1 MLRTLLKKQ
10 MTEIFRAYFYNPKK
24 NQRRSV
30 GSTVALFLGFG
41 CLLLLIAGALVVT
54 FAISLCDVFATNGM
68 DWMYFTMIGLFS
80 IVMGAFG
87 SVFNTYS
94 GLYLSKDNDLLLSMP
109 IPVRCIIASR
119 LLSVYLMGT
128 LYAGMVYLPAM
139 IVYWVRATASF
150 SVVFGSLLLFVLI
163 SLFVLTLSCL
173 LGWVIA
179 KISLKL
185 KNRGILTTLF
195 SLVFIGIY
203 YAFYFRAQE
212 LVGYLV
218 EHAAEIG
225 EKIRGAAY
233 PIYLIG
239 CVGTG
244 DWVAE
249 LTVGLVVF
257 GLFALTCVI
266 LSRSFLR
273 IATATGK
280 VVWVAYKE
288 KTVKAENAS
297 SALLRKEFRRFTGSA
312 NYMLNCGF
320 GTLFLP
326 AAGIFLLIKGRGLI
340 DALNSVFEG
349 SAGIVPVLACAA
361 ACLLASMNDTAA
373 PSVSLEGKNLWL
385 LQSLPVSPFQVLLAK
400 AKLQIIITGIPM
412 IFFLVCTTI
421 VTFPVAPVET
431 VFAAVVALLYVPLA
445 AFFALFLG
453 LRHPNLTW
461 SNEIIPIKQSTSV
474 MVALFSGWGYGLVL
488 AGGYFLFGTYIGAIA
503 YLGIFAVLSI
513 ALIAVLVNW
522 HKTKGCALFAAL

>member
-1 MLRTLLKKQ
+1 MLKVLLRRQ
-10 MTEIFRAYFYNPKK
+10 MTEIFRSYFYDAKK
-24 NQRRSV
+24 NRRRSPTQ
-30 GSTVALFLGFG
+30 TVLFLLLFTVLMGLVCFQFG
-41 CLLLLIAGALVVT
+41 GMAWLLGSASAAAGAGFFYFLIFSLLAVVLGT
-54 FAISLCDVFATNGM
+54 
-68 DWMYFTMIGLFS
+68 
-80 IVMGAFG
+80 FG

-280 VVWVAYKE
+280 VVRVAYKE

-297 SALLRKEFRRFTGSA
+297 SALLCKEFRRFTGSA

-385 LQSLPVSPFQVLLAK
+385 LQSLPVSPLQVLLAK

-461 SNEIIPIKQSTSV
+461 SNEIIPIKQSMSV